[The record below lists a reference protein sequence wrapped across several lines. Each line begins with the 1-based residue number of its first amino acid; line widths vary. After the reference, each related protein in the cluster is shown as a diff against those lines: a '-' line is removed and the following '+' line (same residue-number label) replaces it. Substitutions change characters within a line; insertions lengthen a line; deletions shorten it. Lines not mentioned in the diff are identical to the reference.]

1 VCEVSL
7 PHDVSRRV
15 ATERPDV
22 LVMEGGNLRMPG
34 SPKFMRVREPGQEF
48 DLGLPRGTALACM
61 SETMV
66 LALANRLE
74 SYTLGRG
81 IEVER
86 VLEIDRLAMEAGF
99 ELADLRAFDV
109 AITPEQIEKTR
120 QEARRRRSL
129 DGVYPERSAIGAKSK
144 GSG

>member
-1 VCEVSL
+1 
-7 PHDVSRRV
+7 
-15 ATERPDV
+15 
-22 LVMEGGNLRMPG
+22 MPG
-34 SPKFMRVREPGQEF
+34 NPKFMRVREPGQEF

-81 IEVER
+81 VLVEK
-86 VLEIDRLAMEAGF
+86 VTEIDRLAKEAGF

-120 QEARRRRSL
+120 QAARMMLRGRRDQDAS
-129 DGVYPERSAIGAKSK
+129 PEMVMGRAHMGAPLAKRA
-144 GSG
+144 GGAEPGAERL